1 MAHPPTAAAP
11 IPFVWHPRTRRH
23 VPSAEIWL
31 GVRTPGTEV
40 VERVNVIREA
50 LIRAGHPEVTA
61 GDPDPEA
68 LLAVHSPGLIEHLRT
83 IHDAWVVGGYPT
95 DPGQDRVVPYVFP
108 TEAMLGG
115 LPVRRPTAAHARAGQ
130 YCYDTMTLI
139 GPGTWDAVEA
149 AAGAAL
155 TAVDLVATRGV
166 EDRRGSD
173 GGRGTRRP
181 RDAPPWRTPCAARP
195 GTTQRGGVRRLVL
208 PEQRRH
214 RRRRAAGPGRPRVA
228 VLDID
233 AHHGNGTQAIF
244 YNRGDVFYG
253 SVHVDPGAGW
263 FPHFIGFA
271 DETGPWRG
279 LGANLNIPL
288 PPRAGDDRWLTAVEQ
303 LVEAP
308 AFGADALVVSLGVD
322 AAIDDPE
329 SPLRVT
335 RDGCGPPGSCSAA
348 WACRRWPCRRAA
360 TTSRP
365 SARWSPRPWPGWPR
379 APRLPRCRARLSPS
393 RYSTSSSSR
402 ASQLARRSTGTSN
415 SGFRSTNVTSC
426 PASHSRVTSSSP
438 RRATSSS
445 MPRSVSYTSGPYAN
459 AWSMRPAAPPRGG
472 AATRPTARSWRS
484 G

>member
-1 MAHPPTAAAP
+1 MVAQHATTAARVDPERDQPRGLGRMQHVAHDPTTVAP

-23 VPSAEIWL
+23 LPSAEIWL

-61 GDPDPEA
+61 SDPDPEA
-68 LLAVHSPGLIEHLRT
+68 LLAVHSAGLIEHLRT
-83 IHDAWVVGGYPT
+83 IHDAWVVGGYT
-95 DPGQDRVVPYVFP
+95 TNPGQDRVVPYVFP

-155 TAVDLVATRGV
+155 TAVDLVATAAWV
-166 EDRRGSD
+166 D
-173 GGRGTRRP
+173 GPGDGTSGPGAAPMAYALCRP
-181 RDAPPWRTPCAARP
+181 PGHHAAREAF
-195 GTTQRGGVRRLVL
+195 GGSCYLNNAAIAAEAIRARGAR
-208 PEQRRH
+208 
-214 RRRRAAGPGRPRVA
+214 RVA

-263 FPHFIGFA
+263 FPHFMGFA
-271 DETGPWRG
+271 DETGFHG
-279 LGANLNIPL
+279 GAGANLNIPV
-288 PPRAGDDRWLTAVEQ
+288 PPRAGDDRWLEAVQDLIES
-303 LVEAP
+303 AR
-308 AFGADALVVSLGVD
+308 AFRPDALVVSLGVD

-335 RDGCGPPGSCSAA
+335 RDGL
-348 WACRRWPCRRAA
+348 RAA
-360 TTSRP
+360 GILLGGLGVPTVAVQEGGYHLKSLGTLVVDTLT
-365 SARWSPRPWPGWPR
+365 G
-379 APRLPRCRARLSPS
+379 
-393 RYSTSSSSR
+393 
-402 ASQLARRSTGTSN
+402 LAE
-415 SGFRSTNVTSC
+415 
-426 PASHSRVTSSSP
+426 
-438 RRATSSS
+438 
-445 MPRSVSYTSGPYAN
+445 
-459 AWSMRPAAPPRGG
+459 G
-472 AATRPTARSWRS
+472 AARAAAR
-484 G
+484 